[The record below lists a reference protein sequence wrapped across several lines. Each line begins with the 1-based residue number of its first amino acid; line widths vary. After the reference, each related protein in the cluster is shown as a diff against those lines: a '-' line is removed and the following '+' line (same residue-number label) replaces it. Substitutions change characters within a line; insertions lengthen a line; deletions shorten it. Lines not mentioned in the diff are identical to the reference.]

1 MSLIEGNKS
10 NFEKLIKEGKVLVDF
25 NAEWCGPCKML
36 KPVIEEIAQERS
48 NIKIISI
55 NIDDE
60 EELADRYN
68 VMSIPCLV
76 LFENGEEVKRSVGF
90 KPKSEVE
97 SFIGEYCTIL
107 LL

>member
-97 SFIGEYCTIL
+97 SFIGE
-107 LL
+107 

>member
-1 MSLIEGNKS
+1 MMNIIEGNKN
-10 NFEKLIKEGKVLVDF
+10 NFDGLIKEGKVLVDF

-36 KPVIEEIAQERS
+36 KPVVEEIAQERS

-97 SFIGEYCTIL
+97 SFIGE
-107 LL
+107 